1 MLDVE
6 VIAFSIRKVDNRL
19 LSRTNVTVHHS
30 KAFSFG
36 LTMEHKS
43 VVWM

>member
-19 LSRTNVTVHHS
+19 LSRSNVTVHHS
-30 KAFSFG
+30 KAFSFR
-36 LTMEHKS
+36 LTMEYDC